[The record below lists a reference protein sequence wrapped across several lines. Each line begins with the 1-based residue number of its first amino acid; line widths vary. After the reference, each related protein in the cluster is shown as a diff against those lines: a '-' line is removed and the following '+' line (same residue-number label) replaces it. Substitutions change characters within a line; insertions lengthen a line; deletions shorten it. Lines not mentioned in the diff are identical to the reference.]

1 MRRVGQI
8 RPYLLAIAIALFVV
22 LPCLRGS
29 AQKTSDAQVE
39 AAYIY
44 NFAKFI
50 EWPAQKFS
58 SANAPI
64 RFCVLN
70 DFAFQP
76 FLERTVSGKSISG
89 HPLEVVLI
97 RDASEGVQCHVL
109 YINSAQERQVRRAFE
124 LLRNS
129 SVLTVG
135 ETDAFVEEGGVIN
148 FFLQD
153 DQVQFR
159 INHKA
164 AKQSSLYLSSRLLS
178 VAKKVME

>member
-1 MRRVGQI
+1 MRRGQI
-8 RPYLLAIAIALFVV
+8 RPCSLAIVIALLLVSQCA
-22 LPCLRGS
+22 PSS
-29 AQKTSDAQVE
+29 AQRTSDAQVE

-64 RFCVLN
+64 RFCLLN

-76 FLERTVSGKSISG
+76 FLDRTVKGKSISG
-89 HPLEVVLI
+89 HPLEVVQV
-97 RDASEGVQCHVL
+97 RDASEGAQCHVL
-109 YINSAQERQVRRAFE
+109 FINSAQERQVRRAFE

-135 ETDAFVEEGGVIN
+135 ETDAFVEEGGMIN

-164 AKQSSLYLSSRLLS
+164 AKEAGLYLSSRLLS
-178 VAKKVME
+178 VAKSVVD

>member
-1 MRRVGQI
+1 M
-8 RPYLLAIAIALFVV
+8 IALF
-22 LPCLRGS
+22 LGSQCLRGS

-50 EWPAQKFS
+50 EWPARKFS

-76 FLERTVSGKSISG
+76 FLERTVNGKSISG
-89 HPLEVVLI
+89 HPLEVVVV
-97 RDASEGVQCHVL
+97 RDASEGAQCHVL
-109 YINSAQERQVRRAFE
+109 FINSAQERQVRRAFE
-124 LLRNS
+124 LLRSS

-135 ETDAFVEEGGVIN
+135 ETDTFVEDGGVIN
-148 FFLQD
+148 FFLQN

-159 INHKA
+159 INNRA
-164 AKQSSLYLSSRLLS
+164 AKEAGLYLSSRLLS
-178 VAKKVME
+178 VAKSVVD